1 MFDCAIIGSGPAGLA
16 ATVFAVRKGID
27 VRLITGKLG
36 GKTTLSVNFPEMD
49 DYVVLKAKEQVQVYR
64 AQVEYLSHI
73 LDEGY
78 LDRLE
83 ERGTSFALTLRGGGR
98 IEARYLIVAT
108 GTRAPALDIP
118 GESRF
123 FGKALGSSA
132 ISYSHMLRDRS
143 VCIVGNSDRAVEAAV
158 ECSSQ
163 ATRVCLVL
171 EPHASYSHRA
181 LALANEREEITTL
194 NGYSVISI
202 DGDEWARSLTIRRG
216 DVESESNR
224 EKTVEADA
232 FFIERE
238 PSPNSDLLAD
248 LVRRDSRGAIIVDTE
263 GRSSHPRIFAAGDVA
278 SSGMEQI
285 LIALGDGT
293 RAALSVYRE
302 LTRKDLD

>member
-16 ATVFAVRKGID
+16 ATVFAIRKGID
-27 VRLITGKLG
+27 VRLVTGKLG
-36 GKTTLSVNFPEMD
+36 GKTSLSVNFPDMD

-73 LDEGY
+73 LREGY
-78 LDRLE
+78 LERIEDR
-83 ERGTSFALTLRGGGR
+83 GNSFLLTLRNGDQL
-98 IEARYLIVAT
+98 ESRYLIATT
-108 GTRAPALDIP
+108 GTRASALDIP
-118 GESRF
+118 GESQF

-132 ISYSHMLRDRS
+132 ISYSHMLRDRN
-143 VCIVGNSDRAVEAAV
+143 VCIVGNSDRAIDAAV

-163 ATRVCLVL
+163 AARVCLVL
-171 EPHASYSHRA
+171 EPHASYSHTA

-194 NGYSVISI
+194 NGYSLVSI

-216 DVESESNR
+216 DATTGSNR
-224 EKTVEADA
+224 EKTLEAEA

-238 PSPNSDLLAD
+238 PRPNSDLLAE
-248 LVRRDSRGAIIVDTE
+248 LVRRDDRGAIIVDTQ

-278 SSGMEQI
+278 STGMEQI

-302 LTRKDLD
+302 LTRRDPN

>member
-16 ATVFAVRKGID
+16 ATVFAIRKGID
-27 VRLITGKLG
+27 VRLVTGKLG
-36 GKTTLSVNFPEMD
+36 GKTTLSVNFPDMD

-73 LDEGY
+73 RQEGY
-78 LDRLE
+78 VEHLDD
-83 ERGTSFALTLRGGGR
+83 RGESFTLTLRSGDR
-98 IEARYLIVAT
+98 IDARYLIVAT
-108 GTRAPALDIP
+108 GARAPALDIP
-118 GESRF
+118 GESRL

-132 ISYSHMLRDRS
+132 ISYSHVLRDRR
-143 VCIVGNSDRAVEAAV
+143 VCIVGNSDRAVEAVV

-163 ATRVCLVL
+163 AAQVCLVL

-194 NGYSVISI
+194 NGYSLVSI
-202 DGDEWARSLTIRRG
+202 DGDEWTRSLTIRRG
-216 DVESESNR
+216 DVESQSNR
-224 EKTVEADA
+224 EKTIEADA

-238 PSPNSDLLAD
+238 PRPNSDLLAN
-248 LVRRDSRGAIIVDTE
+248 LVRRDERDAIIVDTQ

-302 LTRKDLD
+302 LTRRDPN